1 MANLEGINR
10 ASKKGFAD
18 YMMANPVYFE
28 QQFGLAPT
36 KENILKAH
44 KEAMRLRKS
53 NPFFPA
59 SRGDFHRTYRASR
72 RMAA

>member
-1 MANLEGINR
+1 MQ
-10 ASKKGFAD
+10 
-18 YMMANPVYFE
+18 ANPVYFR

-36 KENILKAH
+36 PENIMKAH
-44 KEAMRLRKS
+44 KEAMKLRRL

-59 SRGDFHRTYRASR
+59 SRGDFHRTYRACR